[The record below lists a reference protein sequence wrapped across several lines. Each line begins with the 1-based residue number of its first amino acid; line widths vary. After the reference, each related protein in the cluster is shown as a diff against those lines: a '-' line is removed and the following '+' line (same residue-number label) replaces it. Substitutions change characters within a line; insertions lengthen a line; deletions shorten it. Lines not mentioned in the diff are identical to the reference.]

1 MEERQKESSDL
12 RREIGLFGGVSILG
26 GIMIGSGIFYI
37 GGIVLER
44 VNLDPGLALL
54 VWVCGGMVTLMSGIC
69 FAELGAMMPK
79 AGGSY
84 VYLKEAYGEKVA
96 FMSGFSGFILGSS
109 GSNAALAIAF
119 SSAVSSFIFLDD
131 LMIKVLATFMIV
143 FLTAIN
149 ILGVKVGSRLQNI
162 FMVLKLL
169 PLFAILI
176 GGLLLGEQEVSLVPT
191 SFGEVSILQILSMI
205 AFGVVATMWAFEGW
219 TNLNGIAEEIKK
231 PERNLPRAIIISI
244 VGITG
249 LYALFNYAIFKVLPF
264 DTITS
269 LISGQDYYLG
279 TYSAQILFG
288 NAGATIVSIAM
299 ILAIFSSLNG
309 CIMVFPRTYYAMAK
323 DGAFFKGLAHI
334 NDRFHTPDNALV
346 VSAIV
351 SIVLVW
357 MRDLSQLTSLVALC
371 GMIFNTLI
379 FISVIILRKKYPT
392 MHRPYKVWAYPI
404 MIILIVIIMM
414 GLMINTFIEDPTT
427 AIIGLSVPLI
437 GLLIYHLLFER
448 QVHDLKM
455 KGATNESSY
464 N

>member
-1 MEERQKESSDL
+1 MAKEQRENGL

-26 GIMIGSGIFYI
+26 GIMVGSGIFYI

-44 VNLDPGLALL
+44 VDLDPGLALL
-54 VWVCGGMVTLMSGIC
+54 VWVCGGIVTLMSGLC

-96 FMSGFSGFILGSS
+96 FMSGFSGFIIGSS

-119 SSAVSSFIFLDD
+119 GSAISSIIYLDD
-131 LMIKVLATFMIV
+131 LTIKIVATAMIV

-149 ILGVKVGSRLQNI
+149 ILGVKVGSRLQNV

-176 GGLLLGEQEVSLVPT
+176 GGLLLGEQEVSLIPS
-191 SFGEVSILQILSMI
+191 SFGEVGILKILSMV

-231 PERNLPRAIIISI
+231 PGRNLPLAIIISI
-244 VGITG
+244 VGITV
-249 LYALFNYAIFKVLPF
+249 LYVLFNYAIFKVLPL

-269 LISGQDYYLG
+269 LIGSKDYYLG
-279 TYSAQILFG
+279 TYSAQTIFG
-288 NAGATIVSIAM
+288 SAGAMIVNIAM

-309 CIMVFPRTYYAMAK
+309 CIMVFPRTYYAMAR

-334 NDRFHTPDNALV
+334 NERFHTPDNALV

-357 MRDLSQLTSLVALC
+357 MRDLSQLTGLVAFC
-371 GMIFNTLI
+371 AMIFNTLI

-392 MHRPYKVWAYPI
+392 MERPYKVWAYPV
-404 MIILIVIIMM
+404 MIIVIVIIMI
-414 GLMINTFIEDPTT
+414 GLAINTFIEDPTT
-427 AIIGLSVPLI
+427 AIIGLSVPLV
-437 GLLIYHLLFER
+437 GLILYKAIFER
-448 QVHDLKM
+448 QVLDLK
-455 KGATNESSY
+455 KGDPTNENSH

>member
-1 MEERQKESSDL
+1 MEERQNESSGL
-12 RREIGLFGGVSILG
+12 RREIGLFGGISILG

-44 VNLDPGLALL
+44 VNLNPGLALL
-54 VWVCGGMVTLMSGIC
+54 VWVCGGIITLMSGIC

-109 GSNAALAIAF
+109 GSNAALAIALA
-119 SSAVSSFIFLDD
+119 SAVSSFIFMDD
-131 LMIKVLATFMIV
+131 LMIKLFATFMIV
-143 FLTAIN
+143 FLTFIN
-149 ILGVKVGSRLQNI
+149 VLGVKVSSRLQNV

-169 PLFAILI
+169 PLLAILV
-176 GGLLLGEQEVSLVPT
+176 GGLLFGTQEVPLVSTSLEEA
-191 SFGEVSILQILSMI
+191 GILQILSMI

-231 PERNLPRAIIISI
+231 PGRNLPLAIIISI
-244 VGITG
+244 IGITG
-249 LYALFNYAIFKVLPF
+249 LYVLFNYAIFKLLPF
-264 DTITS
+264 ESISS
-269 LISGQDYYLG
+269 LIGSQNYYLG
-279 TYSAQILFG
+279 TYSAQTLFG
-288 NAGATIVSIAM
+288 SAGATIVSIAM

-309 CIMVFPRTYYAMAK
+309 CIMVFPRNYYAMAR
-323 DGAFFKGLAHI
+323 DGAFFKSLAHI
-334 NDRFHTPDNALV
+334 NERFHTPDNALV

-357 MRDLSQLTSLVALC
+357 MRDLSELTSLVAFSS
-371 GMIFNTLI
+371 MIFNTLI
-379 FISVIILRKKYPT
+379 FLSVVILRKKYPT
-392 MHRPYKVWAYPI
+392 LDRPYKVWGYPV
-404 MIILIVIIMM
+404 MIGLIVIIMI
-414 GLMINTFIEDPTT
+414 GLMINTFLEDPIT

-437 GLLIYHLLFER
+437 GLILYCLLFEK
-448 QVHDLKM
+448 QVHELQM
-455 KGATNESSY
+455 KGEKNENSY